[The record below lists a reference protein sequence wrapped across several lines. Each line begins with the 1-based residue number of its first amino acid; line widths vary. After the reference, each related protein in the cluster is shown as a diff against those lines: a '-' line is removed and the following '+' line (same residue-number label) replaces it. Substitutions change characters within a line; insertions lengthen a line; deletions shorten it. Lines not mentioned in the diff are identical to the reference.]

1 MSFLNKYGFKI
12 SHIDKMS
19 PEQMEEK
26 ILTINQMD
34 AQKERVVNNLIK
46 DMVSL
51 NMPAFEQQL
60 DNYIAQK
67 GIESWCPT
75 QKKERQ
81 WSDRKKIIEEPL
93 FKSYVFVKAT
103 KEEYTNVLSTMGV
116 VRFLYFEK
124 KPAIIRDNE
133 IELIR
138 KYLGLSYSNIQV
150 VDIGAIMPQTKV
162 AVNNGLFMGQRGE
175 VVKADKKSVYVR
187 LDSINMMMIVEFK
200 LEEVSVL

>member
-1 MSFLNKYGFKI
+1 M
-12 SHIDKMS
+12 
-19 PEQMEEK
+19 EQLRKWHVVYTKPKWEK
-26 ILTINQMD
+26 KVDSNFT
-34 AQKERVVNNLIK
+34 
-46 DMVSL
+46 
-51 NMPAFEQQL
+51 
-60 DNYIAQK
+60 QK

-116 VRFLYFEK
+116 VRFLYFER

-138 KYLGLSYSNIQV
+138 KYLGLSYTNIQV
-150 VDIGAIMPQTKV
+150 VDMGAIMPQTKV
-162 AVNNGLFMGQRGE
+162 AINNGLFMGQRGE
-175 VVKADKKSVYVR
+175 VIKADKKSVYVR

>member
-1 MSFLNKYGFKI
+1 M
-12 SHIDKMS
+12 
-19 PEQMEEK
+19 EQLKKWLVVYTKPKWEK
-26 ILTINQMD
+26 KVDSN
-34 AQKERVVNNLIK
+34 
-46 DMVSL
+46 
-51 NMPAFEQQL
+51 F
-60 DNYIAQK
+60 AQK

-93 FKSYVFVKAT
+93 FKSYVFVRVT
-103 KEEYTNVLSTMGV
+103 KEEHANVLSTMGV

-138 KYLGLSYSNIQV
+138 KYLGLSYTNIQV
-150 VDIGAIMPQTKV
+150 VDLGPIKPQTKV
-162 AVNNGLFMGQRGE
+162 TVNNGLFMGQRGE

-200 LEEVSVL
+200 LEEISLL

>member
-1 MSFLNKYGFKI
+1 M
-12 SHIDKMS
+12 
-19 PEQMEEK
+19 EQSKKWHVVYTKPKWEK
-26 ILTINQMD
+26 KVD
-34 AQKERVVNNLIK
+34 AY
-46 DMVSL
+46 
-51 NMPAFEQQL
+51 FE
-60 DNYIAQK
+60 QK

-81 WSDRKKIIEEPL
+81 WTDRKKIIEEPL
-93 FKSYVFVKAT
+93 FKSYVFVKVS
-103 KEEYTNVLSTMGV
+103 KEEHSNVLNTMGV

-138 KYLGLSYSNIQV
+138 KYLGLSYTNIQV
-150 VDIGAIMPQTKV
+150 VDMGAIMPQTKV
-162 AVNNGLFMGQRGE
+162 AINNGLFMGQRGE
-175 VVKADKKSVYVR
+175 VIKADKKSVYVR

>member
-1 MSFLNKYGFKI
+1 MEKLRKWHVVYTKPKWEKKVDLNF
-12 SHIDKMS
+12 
-19 PEQMEEK
+19 
-26 ILTINQMD
+26 
-34 AQKERVVNNLIK
+34 
-46 DMVSL
+46 
-51 NMPAFEQQL
+51 
-60 DNYIAQK
+60 AQK

-103 KEEYTNVLSTMGV
+103 KEEYNNVLSTMGV

-138 KYLGLSYSNIQV
+138 KYLGLSYANNPGGGLGSY
-150 VDIGAIMPQTKV
+150 QTT
-162 AVNNGLFMGQRGE
+162 N
-175 VVKADKKSVYVR
+175 KSG
-187 LDSINMMMIVEFK
+187 SQ
-200 LEEVSVL
+200 